1 MSYLLLPRK
10 IPCQLSHSCLSLAFS
25 SSPCLTSSQS
35 KPGLSCPLTE
45 STATLGACPTGVNCV
60 PASLC
65 PMVII
70 IITWQKL
77 PYGRQGLTGGIVGPG
92 YTSFKRVHFGVFSAS
107 CFAPLA
113 LSSDWTFSQLVP
125 TDPLGV
131 VMIFYVLWPH
141 GGPTNL
147 RG

>member
-10 IPCQLSHSCLSLAFS
+10 IPCQLSHSCLSLAYS
-25 SSPCLTSSQS
+25 SSLMLDIIKIKTRSFVPSD
-35 KPGLSCPLTE
+35 
-45 STATLGACPTGVNCV
+45 GVNGNLR
-60 PASLC
+60 SLSYGSLLC
-65 PMVII
+65 SCLS
-70 IITWQKL
+70 L
-77 PYGRQGLTGGIVGPG
+77 PYGHHHYHLAKAALRATRPNRRDRGAKIR
-92 YTSFKRVHFGVFSAS
+92 FKRVHYGVFSTS
-107 CFAPLA
+107 RFAPLA